1 MSIISRLRKLEAMRP
16 GSLVLSVEMP
26 DGTVREMSAPEYY
39 EAARMGAKMIR
50 VLRGN
55 CLDDLD
61 LILKTIHFAI
71 NEKGE
76 EYE

>member
-50 VLRGN
+50 VLHGN
-55 CLDDLD
+55 SLDDLD
-61 LILKTIHFAI
+61 QILKTIHFAI
-71 NEKGE
+71 DEKGE

>member
-1 MSIISRLRKLEAMRP
+1 MSILSRLRKLEAMRP
-16 GSLVLSVEMP
+16 GSLVLSVSMP

-39 EAARMGAKMIR
+39 EAAKTGAKMIR

-55 CLDDLD
+55 SLEDLD
-61 LILKTIHFAI
+61 LILQTIRFAI